1 MLRIKKIIGIV
12 FAISFLTFCFIPIS
26 ISEETED
33 LERYFENRFVYV
45 RGRFRYVNLASIF
58 TGFSKPWRG
67 SIIGELNISA
77 SGTKF
82 ERYSID
88 ITNLTG
94 GTSIGKMFNGNVTV
108 ILKNLTGIFFYGA
121 FTRRERVIPPLLVF
135 ACYAEEVWVKWD

>member
-1 MLRIKKIIGIV
+1 MKKIIGI
-12 FAISFLTFCFIPIS
+12 FLIISFFTLCLAPIS
-26 ISEETED
+26 VSEETED
-33 LERYFENRFVYV
+33 LERYFENRFVFV
-45 RGRFRYVNLASIF
+45 RGRFRHVNLASIF
-58 TGFSKPWRG
+58 TGFSKPLRV

-77 SGTKF
+77 TGTKF

-94 GTSIGKMFNGNVTV
+94 GTFIGKMFNGKVTV

-121 FTRRERVIPPLLVF
+121 FTKRERAIPPLLVF